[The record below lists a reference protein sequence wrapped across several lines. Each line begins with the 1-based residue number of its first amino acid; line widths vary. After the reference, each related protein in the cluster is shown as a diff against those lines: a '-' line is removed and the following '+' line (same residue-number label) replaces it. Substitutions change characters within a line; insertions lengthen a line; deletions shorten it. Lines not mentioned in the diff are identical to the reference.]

1 MSQTSLLRSSVFRIT
16 LIYVVI
22 FSVSVLVLFGFFY
35 WSTVGYLTTK
45 TDETIN
51 AEIQGL
57 AERYRT
63 DGFSGL
69 RLQIAERLAKQQP
82 GETTLY
88 LLTDNLYRPMLGNI
102 SRWPTGTSDAQGW
115 LDFRLDETNAEPAAG
130 ENSDPNYMARAR
142 SFLIGNRYHLLVGKA
157 MKDLQEAREQII
169 RALLWGMAITVGL
182 ALLGGMMMRRTL
194 TRRLDAIN
202 RTSREI
208 MGGNLRRRIPTRYS
222 GDEFDELAD
231 NLNSMLN
238 QIELGMDGV
247 RRVSDN
253 IAHDLKTPLAR
264 LRNRLEELRFRV
276 QDEAEREQLID
287 QVTAEADGL
296 LATFNALLRI
306 ARIESSGRREGFRD
320 LDVTSIIRDLQDLY
334 EPVIEEHNQVLELKI
349 GAPIWMSADR
359 DMLFQA
365 FANLID
371 NAVKYTPGGGTI
383 QIATGVEGDQ
393 PVIAICDS
401 GPGIPETEYS
411 NVTQRFYRL
420 DSSRSTP
427 GSGLGLALAAAVIRL
442 HNMEMRFS
450 SNDPGLCV
458 HINAPAAVV
467 QSAPGPGPADVPM
480 ESANPAWG

>member
-1 MSQTSLLRSSVFRIT
+1 VSQTSLLRSSVFRIT
-16 LIYVVI
+16 LIYVLI

-69 RLQIAERLAKQQP
+69 HLQIAERLAKQQP

-88 LLTDNLYRPMLGNI
+88 LLTDNRYQPMLGNI
-102 SRWPTGTSDAQGW
+102 GRWPTSSPDPQGW
-115 LDFRLDETNAEPAAG
+115 LDFRLDEATAETEAG
-130 ENSDPNYMARAR
+130 GHSGPNYMARAR
-142 SFLIGNRYHLLVGKA
+142 SFLIGNRYHLLVGRA

-169 RALLWGMAITVGL
+169 WALLWGMAITMGL

-208 MGGNLRRRIPTRYS
+208 IGGNLRRRIPTRYS

-231 NLNSMLN
+231 NLNSMLD

-264 LRNRLEELRFRV
+264 LRNRLEELRFKA
-276 QDEAEREQLID
+276 QDEAEREQRID
-287 QVTAEADGL
+287 QITAEADGL

-306 ARIESSGRREGFRD
+306 ARIESSGRREGFHD
-320 LDVTSIIRDLQDLY
+320 IDVTSVIRDLQELY
-334 EPVIEEHNQVLELKI
+334 EPVIEEHNQVLELSI
-349 GAPIWMSADR
+349 GGPIWMSADR

-371 NAVKYTPGGGTI
+371 NAIKYTPKGGKI
-383 QIATGVEGDQ
+383 QIMTGVEEDR
-393 PVIAICDS
+393 PVLAICDS

-442 HNMEMRFS
+442 HNFEMRFS
-450 SNDPGLCV
+450 SNNPGLCV
-458 HINAPAAVV
+458 HVCMPPPSAGQPSRKAPIQGMRQKAVGT
-467 QSAPGPGPADVPM
+467 A
-480 ESANPAWG
+480 

>member
-1 MSQTSLLRSSVFRIT
+1 
-16 LIYVVI
+16 
-22 FSVSVLVLFGFFY
+22 
-35 WSTVGYLTTK
+35 
-45 TDETIN
+45 
-51 AEIQGL
+51 
-57 AERYRT
+57 
-63 DGFSGL
+63 
-69 RLQIAERLAKQQP
+69 
-82 GETTLY
+82 
-88 LLTDNLYRPMLGNI
+88 
-102 SRWPTGTSDAQGW
+102 
-115 LDFRLDETNAEPAAG
+115 
-130 ENSDPNYMARAR
+130 
-142 SFLIGNRYHLLVGKA
+142 
-157 MKDLQEAREQII
+157 
-169 RALLWGMAITVGL
+169 
-182 ALLGGMMMRRTL
+182 
-194 TRRLDAIN
+194 
-202 RTSREI
+202 

-287 QVTAEADGL
+287 QVTSEADGL

-320 LDVTSIIRDLQDLY
+320 LDVTSVIRDLQDLY

-349 GAPIWMSADR
+349 GEPIWMSADR

-458 HINAPAAVV
+458 HINVPAAVV
-467 QSAPGPGPADVPM
+467 PAAPGPGAADVPM
-480 ESANPAWG
+480 EGANPAWG